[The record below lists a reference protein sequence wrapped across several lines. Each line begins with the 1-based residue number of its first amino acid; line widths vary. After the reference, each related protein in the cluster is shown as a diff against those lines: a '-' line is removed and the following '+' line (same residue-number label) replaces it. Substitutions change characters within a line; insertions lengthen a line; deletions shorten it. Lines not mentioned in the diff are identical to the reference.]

1 MASDSLLQ
9 FDDRRAY
16 TLVRQFRFLVI
27 HHNMR
32 ALLCGI
38 KEEMVELAMRMP
50 SPLAP
55 ALEKS
60 ASLWRGCL
68 QLQRRHKGD
77 ETTVGTSRFY
87 CSTIR
92 VSFPPIG
99 IGQVHHRYSVWR
111 ANRSVNQTDM
121 KTRYQKFVDF
131 SIVFLGLESTKTLG
145 VCLLLAR
152 LRNPF

>member
-27 HHNMR
+27 HHNER

-38 KEEMVELAMRMP
+38 KVEMVELAMRMP

-55 ALEKS
+55 ALEKY

-68 QLQRRHKGD
+68 QLQRRHNR
-77 ETTVGTSRFY
+77 GTKR
-87 CSTIR
+87 R
-92 VSFPPIG
+92 LE
-99 IGQVHHRYSVWR
+99 HHDFT
-111 ANRSVNQTDM
+111 AARSVVSGTNLSDWGEEEE
-121 KTRYQKFVDF
+121 
-131 SIVFLGLESTKTLG
+131 I
-145 VCLLLAR
+145 
-152 LRNPF
+152 